1 MYTHDVRSRLSQLK
15 AAATSVYGRI
25 IKIDST
31 KKICRK
37 LAGAAV
43 GTATWQ
49 TNVGNEKGEVLLSV
63 VTDSEALVSLQPMAN
78 GLMKRYKSVFIKNW
92 CILYIHIYFRYRN
105 AGQNPPIILYTDR
118 DCCNRSN
125 PSKFLELFIDRS
137 QLHVMCLQM

>member
-1 MYTHDVRSRLSQLK
+1 MYAVGFPSLRLLQHLCMVESL
-15 AAATSVYGRI
+15 R
-25 IKIDST
+25 DST

-78 GLMKRYKSVFIKNW
+78 GLMKRTNRCLSKIGVLCISIFILDTEMQDK
-92 CILYIHIYFRYRN
+92 IHR
-105 AGQNPPIILYTDR
+105 
-118 DCCNRSN
+118 
-125 PSKFLELFIDRS
+125 
-137 QLHVMCLQM
+137 

>member
-1 MYTHDVRSRLSQLK
+1 MLDVYTHDVRSRLSQLK

-37 LAGAAV
+37 LAGAAA
-43 GTATWQ
+43 GTAIWQ

-63 VTDSEALVSLQPMAN
+63 VTDSEALVSLQAMAN

-92 CILYIHIYFRYRN
+92 PNMYIHIYLDTEM
-105 AGQNPPIILYTDR
+105 QDR
-118 DCCNRSN
+118 IR
-125 PSKFLELFIDRS
+125 R
-137 QLHVMCLQM
+137 

>member
-78 GLMKRYKSVFIKNW
+78 GLMKRTNRCLSKIGVLCISIFILDTEMQDK
-92 CILYIHIYFRYRN
+92 IHR
-105 AGQNPPIILYTDR
+105 
-118 DCCNRSN
+118 
-125 PSKFLELFIDRS
+125 
-137 QLHVMCLQM
+137 